1 MQRINRSDFI
11 SFHTPLTSET
21 SNLLNEETIALC
33 KEGKQRYS
41 SYFSC

>member
-1 MQRINRSDFI
+1 MLVCCACVRRSDFI

-33 KEGKQRYS
+33 KEGELQMYH
-41 SYFSC
+41 